1 MTLFVTGLPYDMD
14 DTDLKEMFELYGE
27 VKSAKIALDKETR
40 KSRGFGF
47 VDMPNR
53 EEALETINLLNGVG
67 LGRKQMSVQ
76 ESADR
81 PPSGNRGG
89 GGGYGGGGGGY
100 DRGGG
105 GGGGGYNRGG
115 GGGGGYDR
123 GGGGGNRG
131 GGGGYDR
138 GGGGGGDRGNRG
150 GGGGGYDRGG
160 GGDRDN
166 RR

>member
-47 VDMPNR
+47 VEMPNR

-76 ESADR
+76 ESAER
-81 PPSGNRGG
+81 PPNNNRG

-105 GGGGGYNRGG
+105 GGGYDRGGGGGGGNRG

-131 GGGGYDR
+131 GGGGGYDR
-138 GGGGGGDRGNRG
+138 GGGGGNRG
-150 GGGGGYDRGG
+150 GGRY
-160 GGDRDN
+160 
-166 RR
+166 